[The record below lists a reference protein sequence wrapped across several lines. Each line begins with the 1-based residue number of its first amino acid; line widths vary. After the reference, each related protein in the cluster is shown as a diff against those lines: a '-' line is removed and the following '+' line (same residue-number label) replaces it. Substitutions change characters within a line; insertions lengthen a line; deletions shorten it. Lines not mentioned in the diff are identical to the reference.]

1 MKRIATIPSGA
12 FSAEMHPAVA
22 LVSGDTCAPSTTP
35 VAPCAAT
42 VTLREKTP
50 WERASDGFLPLFIVG
65 GAVDW
70 SAEEEIEGAPP
81 CPHAVLAAAELLG

>member
-1 MKRIATIPSGA
+1 MKKIATIPCGA
-12 FSAEMHPAVA
+12 FSAKMHPAVA
-22 LVSGDTCAPSTTP
+22 HVSGDTCAPSTTP

-65 GAVDW
+65 GAVDLLVG
-70 SAEEEIEGAPP
+70 ETTF
-81 CPHAVLAAAELLG
+81 CPRVVLAADELLG